1 MAVRENL
8 IELAKKLSDGH
19 YPIDENCAEYK
30 CFDSW
35 ITDDQITVLLAM
47 DLLQPAFP
55 ELVAETTGFTPEKT
69 LDILRELADIGVV
82 ARVEKMGMEV
92 FMMLVYAPGV
102 FEFMLVNDDF
112 CSKHPEVPYSF
123 YRHATESYS
132 TTIDGIPMGAG
143 VMRAIPVEK
152 AIPAETENATLDR
165 VSYYIE
171 RNQQHIALLPCQ
183 CRRVRR
189 YMNEGAGDL

>member
-69 LDILRELADIGVV
+69 LDIYDITDC
-82 ARVEKMGMEV
+82 
-92 FMMLVYAPGV
+92 
-102 FEFMLVNDDF
+102 N
-112 CSKHPEVPYSF
+112 S
-123 YRHATESYS
+123 
-132 TTIDGIPMGAG
+132 AG
-143 VMRAIPVEK
+143 NIRTVLYKIRTGKDAAV
-152 AIPAETENATLDR
+152 
-165 VSYYIE
+165 
-171 RNQQHIALLPCQ
+171 
-183 CRRVRR
+183 
-189 YMNEGAGDL
+189 

>member
-30 CFDSW
+30 CFENW

-55 ELVAETTGFTPEKT
+55 ELIAESTGFTVEKT
-69 LDILRELADIGVV
+69 LAILRELADIGVV

-92 FMMLVYAPGV
+92 FMML
-102 FEFMLVNDDF
+102 
-112 CSKHPEVPYSF
+112 
-123 YRHATESYS
+123 
-132 TTIDGIPMGAG
+132 
-143 VMRAIPVEK
+143 
-152 AIPAETENATLDR
+152 
-165 VSYYIE
+165 
-171 RNQQHIALLPCQ
+171 
-183 CRRVRR
+183 
-189 YMNEGAGDL
+189 